1 MILDMFIFWGII
13 TTATLE
19 FAVLKFTKSIGNIG
33 GIRVQ
38 LQLPKK
44 QELIIEK
51 SSQTL
56 GDLKDP
62 ELIFCLVF
70 FHI

>member
-51 SSQTL
+51 VITN
-56 GDLKDP
+56 
-62 ELIFCLVF
+62 IR
-70 FHI
+70 